1 MKRLTAVSFQL
12 AAKRGRVDLRP
23 GNASLRMTKRLWA
36 EASPAFILFLE
47 SNFAS
52 MMGGSKTRPLY
63 INYKGTINKLTDD
76 TRSIKIIISGETEA
90 GSAGEQPA

>member
-1 MKRLTAVSFQL
+1 LGAGKSGQGGAIEV
-12 AAKRGRVDLRP
+12 
-23 GNASLRMTKRLWA
+23 
-36 EASPAFILFLE
+36 LE
-47 SNFAS
+47 SNFVS
-52 MMGGSKTRPLY
+52 MMGGSETRPLY